1 MTVGC
6 ERPIYIKD
14 RDPDDLKV
22 FDRILADSGGD
33 LINLCRVNV
42 TSPAAFVDFY

>member
-1 MTVGC
+1 MTVGMSAL
-6 ERPIYIKD
+6 YII
-14 RDPDDLKV
+14 RTEPHDLKV